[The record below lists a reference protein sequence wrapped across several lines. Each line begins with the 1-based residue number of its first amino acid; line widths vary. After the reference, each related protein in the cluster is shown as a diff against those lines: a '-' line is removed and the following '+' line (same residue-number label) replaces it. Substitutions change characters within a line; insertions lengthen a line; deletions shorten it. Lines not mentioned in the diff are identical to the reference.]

1 MRDINLKSETDMNIK
16 IGLTN
21 RYGYE
26 LIAYP
31 FNGGAYPQSGERIA
45 PLEGKGE
52 VVVASGESVI
62 IDVPGIG
69 ALLVQFLGVQK
80 LENLHDKHCETPS
93 EFDKYEQMALLRYKT
108 TELYWRFASS
118 DDAAQLELSV
128 NDIGTVCLDKVLSGE
143 ARRISLPE
151 FFIPPVFLP
160 DGVTVQQVNNE

>member
-1 MRDINLKSETDMNIK
+1 MNIK

-31 FNGGAYPQSGERIA
+31 FNGGACPDNGEKIA

-52 VVVASGESVI
+52 LTIASGENAI
-62 IDVPGIG
+62 IDVPGMG
-69 ALLVQFLGVQK
+69 SLLVQFLGEQK
-80 LENLHDKHCETPS
+80 LENFHDRACESPS
-93 EFDKYEQMALLRYKT
+93 EFDQYEQMALLRYKT
-108 TELYWRFASS
+108 TELYWRFPSS
-118 DDAAQLELSV
+118 DDAQLELSV

-143 ARRISLPE
+143 ARRVSLPE

-160 DGVTVQQVNNE
+160 SGVDEPESQAE